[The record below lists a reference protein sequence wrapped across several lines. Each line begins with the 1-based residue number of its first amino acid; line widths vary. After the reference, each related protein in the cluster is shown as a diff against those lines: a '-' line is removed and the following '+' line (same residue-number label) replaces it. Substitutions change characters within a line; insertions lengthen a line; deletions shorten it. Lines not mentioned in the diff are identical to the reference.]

1 MRRSLA
7 LLIAAAALAAVSAAP
22 VAAAA
27 PANANCWGVVSAQR
41 ATTLGD
47 IGQHASAQS
56 TPRLGLGNTAR
67 LLFDLG
73 LTAGPHVSDLGSGL
87 ATLDGIPETSCG
99 S

>member
-7 LLIAAAALAAVSAAP
+7 LLIAAASLVALTAGP

-27 PANANCWGVVSAQR
+27 PDNPNCWGVVSAQR

-56 TPRLGLGNTAR
+56 SPRLGLGNTAR
-67 LLFDLG
+67 LLFEIG
-73 LTAGPHVSDLGSGL
+73 LTAGPHVSDLGFGL
-87 ATLDGIPETSCG
+87 ATLDGIPQTSCG
-99 S
+99 G